1 MIRPELRRA
10 CLALWLC
17 FLAFAGS
24 GAFAQTNQAENKVF
38 LPNFWET
45 SQRLDRPDLTGL
57 RSIRFLTDDDYPPMH
72 FLTEDGKLAGFNV
85 DLARAVCDVLNVACT
100 IQSRRW
106 DTLLDALKEGRG
118 DAVVASMRAT
128 AQLRASNAVSRP
140 YLRTPARFI
149 GRTGGAA
156 PLSPDDAA
164 GRTVGVV
171 AGSAHENYLR
181 TFFASA
187 AIRPFETLDL
197 ALAALRNG
205 EVEFLFGDGLTL
217 AIWLNGTD
225 GARCCVFAGGPY
237 TESRWFGEGVVI
249 VMRPNEP
256 TLRRAVDYALQ
267 RLAETGKHAELYLRY
282 FPVGF
287 Y

>member
-1 MIRPELRRA
+1 
-10 CLALWLC
+10 
-17 FLAFAGS
+17 
-24 GAFAQTNQAENKVF
+24 
-38 LPNFWET
+38 
-45 SQRLDRPDLTGL
+45 
-57 RSIRFLTDDDYPPMH
+57 
-72 FLTEDGKLAGFNV
+72 
-85 DLARAVCDVLNVACT
+85 
-100 IQSRRW
+100 
-106 DTLLDALKEGRG
+106 
-118 DAVVASMRAT
+118 
-128 AQLRASNAVSRP
+128 
-140 YLRTPARFI
+140 LRTPARFI
-149 GRTGGAA
+149 GRTGAAA
-156 PLSPDDAA
+156 PLSPDAAA

-171 AGSAHENYLR
+171 AGGAHENYLR
-181 TFFASA
+181 TFFADA

-249 VMRPNEP
+249 VMRPGEP
-256 TLRRAVDYALQ
+256 TLRRAMDYALQ
-267 RLAETGKHAELYLRY
+267 RLAETGRHAELYLRY